1 MVSDVQDFLIGV
13 SWCLLLV
20 FLGRFQLLFAI
31 PEDAVF
37 IYDHWCFFLQIGSGA
52 MGKRRLWGFSIYDVH
67 GELVLEVRELSAF
80 EVCAFLALH
89 VLERRPLNLSRCF
102 DRIQV

>member
-1 MVSDVQDFLIGV
+1 M
-13 SWCLLLV
+13 
-20 FLGRFQLLFAI
+20 
-31 PEDAVF
+31 F

-52 MGKRRLWGFSIYDVH
+52 MGKRRLWCLISCGFSIYDVH

-89 VLERRPLNLSRCF
+89 VLERWRLDLSRCF